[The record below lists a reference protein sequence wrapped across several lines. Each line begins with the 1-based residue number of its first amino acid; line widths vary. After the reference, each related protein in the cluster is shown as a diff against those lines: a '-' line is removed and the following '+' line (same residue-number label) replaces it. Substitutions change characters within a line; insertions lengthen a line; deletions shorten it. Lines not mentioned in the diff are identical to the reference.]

1 VSAVPAHSL
10 HALAKLL
17 GLELN
22 GVPDISITGL
32 ATLERAGPS
41 QISFYSN
48 KRFHQALARTSAAAV
63 ILRREDAD
71 VCPVPVLVAA
81 NPYAAY
87 ARLSQLFA
95 PKPAGSPGVHA
106 SAVVDASAQIA
117 ADASI
122 GPHVVIGAGTI
133 VGARTRIGANSVIGR
148 SCVIGEDSQLM
159 ANVTF
164 YDGVRVGNRVLV
176 HSAAVVGGDGFGF
189 ATEGEGHHKI
199 AQLGGVAIG
208 DDVEIGAG
216 TTIDRGAL
224 DDTVIEAGVKI
235 DNQVQIAHNVRVGAN
250 TIICGCSAIAGS
262 SVIGKNCIIAGAVGV
277 INHVSI
283 CDKVTVT
290 AMSLVNQSI
299 TEPGVYSSGTGLSD
313 TASWRKNIVRF
324 KQLDVLWKRLQSL
337 EKEPGKSVERKVEHK
352 KVEPRKKKPV
362 KTGSSGH
369 ATKAKAN
376 KPKNSKAKK

>member
-1 VSAVPAHSL
+1 MPTTFWTSPRASPKSSTRHLDSPPRVSAVPSHSL
-10 HALAKLL
+10 HALAQLL

-22 GVPDISITGL
+22 GARDIPITGL
-32 ATLERAGPS
+32 ATLEKAGPS
-41 QISFYSN
+41 QISFYTN
-48 KRFHQALARTSAAAV
+48 KRFHQALCRTRAGAV
-63 ILRREDAD
+63 ILRAEDAGS
-71 VCPVPVLVAA
+71 CPVTALVSK

-95 PKPAGSPGVHA
+95 PKPDAALGIHA
-106 SAVVDASAQIA
+106 SAVVDASVRIA
-117 ADASI
+117 PDASI
-122 GPHVVIGAGTI
+122 GPHVVIGADTEI
-133 VGARTRIGANSVIGR
+133 GARVRIAANTVIGR
-148 SCVIGEDSQLM
+148 GCVIGADSQLM
-159 ANVTF
+159 PNVCL
-164 YDGVRVGNRVLV
+164 YDGVRLGSRVLV
-176 HSAAVVGGDGFGF
+176 HSAAVIGGDGFGF
-189 ATEGEGHHKI
+189 ATEDDEHHKI
-199 AQLGGVAIG
+199 AQLGGVLIG

-224 DDTVIEAGVKI
+224 DDTVIEQGVKI
-235 DNQVQIAHNVRVGAN
+235 DNQVQIAHNVRIGAN

-324 KQLDVLWKRLQSL
+324 RQLDEFWKRLQSL
-337 EKEPGKSVERKVEHK
+337 EANKE
-352 KVEPRKKKPV
+352 KKK
-362 KTGSSGH
+362 
-369 ATKAKAN
+369 
-376 KPKNSKAKK
+376 

>member
-1 VSAVPAHSL
+1 MSAVPTHSL
-10 HALAKLL
+10 HALAQLL

-22 GVPDISITGL
+22 GAPDLTVTGL
-32 ATLERAGPS
+32 ATLEKAGPS
-41 QISFYSN
+41 QISFYTN
-48 KRFHQALARTSAAAV
+48 TRFHQALARTRAAAV
-63 ILRREDAD
+63 ILRAEDAGT
-71 VCPVPVLVAA
+71 CPVPALVCK

-95 PKPAGSPGVHA
+95 PEPNGVTGIHP
-106 SAVVDASAQIA
+106 SAIVDRSAQIA

-122 GPHVVIGAGTI
+122 GPHVVIGAGTVI
-133 VGARTRIGANSVIGR
+133 GARVRVAPNTVIGR
-148 SCVIGEDSQLM
+148 SCVIGAESRLM
-159 ANVTF
+159 ANVTL
-164 YDGVRVGNRVLV
+164 YDGVQLGSRVLV
-176 HSAAVVGGDGFGF
+176 HSAAVIGGDGFGF
-189 ATEGEGHHKI
+189 APEGEEYHKI
-199 AQLGGVAIG
+199 AQLGGVVIG

-224 DDTVIEAGVKI
+224 DDTVIEQGVKI
-235 DNQVQIAHNVRVGAN
+235 DNQVQIAHNVRIGAN

-277 INHVSI
+277 INHISI

-324 KQLDVLWKRLQSL
+324 RQLDEFHKRLQAL
-337 EKEPGKSVERKVEHK
+337 ESTESADRSTDRSTDKE
-352 KVEPRKKKPV
+352 KKK
-362 KTGSSGH
+362 
-369 ATKAKAN
+369 
-376 KPKNSKAKK
+376 

>member
-1 VSAVPAHSL
+1 
-10 HALAKLL
+10 
-17 GLELN
+17 
-22 GVPDISITGL
+22 
-32 ATLERAGPS
+32 
-41 QISFYSN
+41 
-48 KRFHQALARTSAAAV
+48 
-63 ILRREDAD
+63 
-71 VCPVPVLVAA
+71 
-81 NPYAAY
+81 
-87 ARLSQLFA
+87 
-95 PKPAGSPGVHA
+95 VHA
-106 SAVVDASAQIA
+106 SAVVDATAQLA

-133 VGARTRIGANSVIGR
+133 IGARARIGANSVIGR

-164 YDGVRVGNRVLV
+164 YDGVRAGSRVLI

-235 DNQVQIAHNVRVGAN
+235 DNQVQIAHNVRIGAN

-324 KQLDVLWKRLQSL
+324 KQLDTLWKRLQSL
-337 EKEPGKSVERKVEHK
+337 EKEPGKGELRTARSKTRKKPQAKPAPSKGKGIASK
-352 KVEPRKKKPV
+352 KPGLQKLGRKKKELV
-362 KTGSSGH
+362 KTRRSGH
-369 ATKAKAN
+369 AAKAKTN
-376 KPKNSKAKK
+376 KPKSKKKSKK

>member
-1 VSAVPAHSL
+1 M
-10 HALAKLL
+10 L
-17 GLELN
+17 GLALN
-22 GVPDISITGL
+22 GASDVSITGL
-32 ATLERAGPS
+32 ATLEKAGPS
-41 QISFYSN
+41 QITFYTN
-48 KRFHQALARTSAAAV
+48 KRFHQALARTHAAAV
-63 ILRREDAD
+63 ILRPEDARG
-71 VCPVPVLVAA
+71 CPVPTLVTD

-95 PKPAGSPGVHA
+95 PEPAGTPGRHA
-106 SAVVDASAQIA
+106 TAQVDPAAQVA
-117 ADASI
+117 ADACI
-122 GPHVVIGAGTI
+122 GAHVVIGAGTVI
-133 VGARTRIGANSVIGR
+133 GARVRIGANTVIGR
-148 SCVIGEDSQLM
+148 ACVVSEDTQLM
-159 ANVTF
+159 PNVTL
-164 YDGVRVGNRVLV
+164 YDGVSIGRRVLI
-176 HSAAVVGGDGFGF
+176 HAAAVVGGDGFGF

-199 AQLGGVAIG
+199 AQLGGVVIG

-324 KQLDVLWKRLQSL
+324 KQLDAFWKRLQQL
-337 EKEPGKSVERKVEHK
+337 EKAPPGKPAKPKAKTKPKAKVKAKPKPQAKPKAKSRKAK
-352 KVEPRKKKPV
+352 N
-362 KTGSSGH
+362 
-369 ATKAKAN
+369 TKAK
-376 KPKNSKAKK
+376 K